1 MLNKFHNIKLD
12 KILILIQN
20 LTIKFSQIPQMILH
34 TSCTNSMAI

>member
-12 KILILIQN
+12 KILIQN

-34 TSCTNSMAI
+34 TSCTNSTAI